1 MKNSRLARRSDTL
14 EVIVSTLVMV
24 TALAA
29 WLASGG
35 GAAGAAVP
43 GDMSSATGGAPVL
56 TDSSA
61 EDRTARLLAG
71 FPDVVDERASRA
83 RPNYGPRIDRA
94 FARFEEKVGGPMQTW
109 AAAALAH
116 SPGETVFYPFAGA
129 DFPTAHRLYPN
140 ASRYVLIAMQRGGP
154 PPDPDAL
161 AREDLGEFLA
171 GYERLLGAFLRRGFF
186 VTAEMNQET
195 RNDAAI
201 RGITGALMV
210 FAAREGFEVLD
221 VEPVDLA
228 DDGTI
233 VAHAGD
239 RGRAATWDSVRLTL
253 KRRAD
258 GQPVTLEYLRVGLSN
273 NTLKADTPEM
283 TLVAGLSD
291 QWVILKAA
299 SHLPQD
305 GNFTAITKL
314 LLTRAPTIVQDETGV
329 AYDALKGRFAVKLYG
344 SFKQVNLLFDGSDQE
359 TLIEAYRTA
368 GPLERLPF
376 HVGYRKGAAA
386 CMLVATRATVTSD
399 AR

>member
-1 MKNSRLARRSDTL
+1 M
-14 EVIVSTLVMV
+14 STVVMV

-35 GAAGAAVP
+35 GAAGTAGP
-43 GDMSSATGGAPVL
+43 GDMSSATGDASGLA
-56 TDSSA
+56 TDLAGSSA

-71 FPDVVDERASRA
+71 FPDVVDERAAKA
-83 RPNYGPRIDRA
+83 RPHYATRVDRA

-109 AAAALAH
+109 AAAALAQ

-129 DFPTAHRLYPN
+129 DFPTAHRLYPE

-154 PPDPDAL
+154 PPDPEAL
-161 AREDLGEFLA
+161 GREELGELLA
-171 GYERLLGAFLRRGFF
+171 GYERLVGAFLRRGFF
-186 VTAEMNQET
+186 VTAEMNEAT
-195 RNDAAI
+195 ASDAAI

-210 FAAREGFEVLD
+210 FAAREGFELLS
-221 VEPVDLA
+221 VEPVELA

-233 VAHAGD
+233 APHAGD
-239 RGRAATWDSVRLTL
+239 RARAATWDSVRLQL
-253 KRRAD
+253 KRRSD

-273 NTLKADTPEM
+273 NTLKPDTPAM
-283 TLVAGLSD
+283 TLVTELSD
-291 QWVILKAA
+291 ERVILKAA

-305 GNFTAITKL
+305 NNFTAITRL
-314 LLTRAPTIVQDETGV
+314 LLSRAPTIVQDETGV
-329 AYDALKGRFAVKLYG
+329 AYDALRGRFAVKLYG

>member
-1 MKNSRLARRSDTL
+1 M
-14 EVIVSTLVMV
+14 STLVMV

-35 GAAGAAVP
+35 GAAVNAGP
-43 GDMSSATGGAPVL
+43 QDMSSAPGVKPGSGDMSV
-56 TDSSA
+56 

-71 FPDVVDERASRA
+71 FPDAVDERASKA
-83 RPNYGPRIDRA
+83 RPHYAPRIDRA
-94 FARFEEKVGGPMQTW
+94 FARFEEKVGGPMQAW
-109 AAAALAH
+109 AAEALAQ

-129 DFPTAHRLYPN
+129 DFPTAHRLYPQ
-140 ASRYVLIAMQRGGP
+140 ASCYVLIAMQRGGP
-154 PPDPDAL
+154 PPDPAAHGREGL
-161 AREDLGEFLA
+161 AELLA

-186 VTAEMNQET
+186 VTSEMNEET
-195 RNDAAI
+195 GSDAAI

-210 FAAREGFEVLD
+210 FAAREGFELLEVLPI
-221 VEPVDLA
+221 ELA

-233 VAHAGD
+233 APHPGD
-239 RGRAATWDSVRLTL
+239 RARAATWDSVRLRL
-253 KRRAD
+253 RRRAD
-258 GQPVTLEYLRVGLSN
+258 GEPVTLEYLRVGLSN
-273 NTLKADTPEM
+273 NTLKPETPEL
-283 TLVAGLSD
+283 TLVSGLSD
-291 QWVILKAA
+291 QRVILKAA

-305 GNFTAITKL
+305 NNFTVITRL
-314 LLTRAPTIVQDETGV
+314 LLSRAPTIVQDETGV

-359 TLIEAYRTA
+359 PLIEAYRAA
-368 GPLERLPF
+368 GALERLPF

>member
-1 MKNSRLARRSDTL
+1 M
-14 EVIVSTLVMV
+14 STLVMV

-35 GAAGAAVP
+35 GAAKVAVS

-56 TDSSA
+56 ADSSP
-61 EDRTARLLAG
+61 EDRTARLLGG
-71 FPDVVDERASRA
+71 FPDVMDVRARRA
-83 RPNYGPRIDRA
+83 RPHYAARIDRA

-109 AAAALAH
+109 AAAALAQ

-129 DFPTAHRLYPN
+129 DFPTAHRMYPD
-140 ASRYVLIAMQRGGP
+140 ASRYVLIAMQRGGSP
-154 PPDPDAL
+154 PNPDAL

-186 VTAEMNQET
+186 VTAEMNEET
-195 RNDAAI
+195 GNDAAI

-210 FAAREGFEVLD
+210 FAAREGFELLEVL
-221 VEPVDLA
+221 PVMLA

-233 VAHAGD
+233 TAHTGD
-239 RGRAATWDSVRLTL
+239 RGHAATWDSVRLTL

-258 GQPVTLEYLRVGLSN
+258 GVPVTLEYLRVGLSN
-273 NTLKADTPEM
+273 NTLKVGTPEM
-283 TLVAGLSD
+283 TLVSGLSD
-291 QWVILKAA
+291 QRVILKAA

-305 GNFTAITKL
+305 GNFTAITRL

-359 TLIEAYRTA
+359 TLIDAYRTVGA
-368 GPLERLPF
+368 LERLPF

-386 CMLVATRATVTSD
+386 CLLVATRATVTSD